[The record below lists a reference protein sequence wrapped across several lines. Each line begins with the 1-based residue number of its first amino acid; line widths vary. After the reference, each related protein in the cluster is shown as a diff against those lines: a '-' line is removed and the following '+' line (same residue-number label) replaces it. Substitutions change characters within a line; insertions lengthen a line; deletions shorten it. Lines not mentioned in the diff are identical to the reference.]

1 MEVELE
7 IKGKKLVLQTGIFA
21 KQTNGSVL
29 AKYGDTYVLC
39 TVVAEKTPKEGLD
52 FVPLTID
59 YQEKAYSAGKIPGG
73 FFKREGKPTDREILV
88 SRLIDR
94 PVRPLFPDGFN
105 YETQGIASVLSYGDE
120 NIADILSIIGISSA
134 LTISDIPF
142 NGPVAAVRV
151 GMVEEEF
158 ILNPDND
165 EAEKSILNLVVAG
178 TEEAVTMVEGGAA
191 ECSEETL
198 VEALKFAHTHIKK
211 IIALQKKLQ
220 QLSGKPKRE
229 IISLNGDEE
238 IQKAILNII
247 GGKIENA
254 LFLPKKVER
263 QQALDELLNECL
275 QNLNTEEF
283 RQKLYGNFDKDISLE
298 ITNAFDKV
306 IKKFMRESIVKKG
319 IRADGRKS
327 DEIRP
332 ITCMIGILPRVH
344 GSALFTRGE
353 TQALVATTLGTSEDE
368 QKVDSLEGEIFKT
381 FMLHYNFL
389 PFSVGEVKPLRAPG
403 RREIGHGYL
412 AERALSYVIP
422 SKDEFPYTIRV
433 VSDILESN
441 GSSSMATV
449 CGATLSLMDA
459 GVPIKAPVA
468 GVAMGLIKEGDK
480 TVVLTDILG
489 MEDHY
494 GDMDFKVAG
503 TEKGITAFQMDVK
516 ISGIS
521 YEIFKKALKQAK
533 QARLFIL
540 KKMAETISEPK
551 KELSLYAPR
560 IYKIQVKPEKIRD
573 IIGTGGKV
581 IKGIIEET
589 GVKIDIEDK
598 EGIVK
603 IASSNES
610 AAQKAIEIIK
620 GITQEAELGRIYM
633 GKVTRIV
640 DFGAFVEIMP
650 GVEGLLHISQIADK
664 RIQKVSEVLKTGEQ
678 IPVKVIEIDELGRV
692 RLSRK
697 EALREIENR
706 TATKT

>member
-7 IKGKKLVLQTGIFA
+7 IKGKKLILQTGILA

-39 TVVAEKTPKEGLD
+39 TVVSEKTPREGLD

-73 FFKREGKPTDREILV
+73 FFKREGKPTDREVLV

-94 PVRPLFPDGFN
+94 PIRPLFPEGFN

-120 NIADILSIIGISSA
+120 NIADILSIIGMSA
-134 LTISDIPF
+134 SLTISDIPF
-142 NGPVAAVRV
+142 NGPVGAVRV
-151 GMVEEEF
+151 GRINDEF
-158 ILNPDND
+158 IVNPDN
-165 EAEKSILNLVVAG
+165 EEIEKSTLNLVVAG

-198 VEALKFAHTHIKK
+198 VEALRFAHTYIKE
-211 IIALQKKLQ
+211 IVALQKKLAS
-220 QLSGKPKRE
+220 LAGKPKRE
-229 IISLNGDEE
+229 FNLTESEE
-238 IQKAILNII
+238 LKEAILNII
-247 GGKIENA
+247 SGKIENA
-254 LFLPKKVER
+254 LFLKGKLER
-263 QQALDELLNECL
+263 QQALEALLNECI
-275 QNLNTEEF
+275 QILNTEEF
-283 RQKLYGNFDKDISLE
+283 RQKLYGNPDKDISSE
-298 ITNAFDKV
+298 ITTAFDK
-306 IKKFMRESIVKKG
+306 IVKKIMRETVVTKG
-319 IRADGRKS
+319 LRVDGRRP

-332 ITCMIGILPRVH
+332 ITCMVGILPRVH

-368 QKVDSLEGEIFKT
+368 QKIDSLEGEIYKA

-412 AERALSYVIP
+412 AERALQFVIP

-449 CGATLSLMDA
+449 CGASLSLMDA
-459 GVPIKAPVA
+459 GVPIKAHVA
-468 GVAMGLIKEGDK
+468 GVAMGLIKEGEK
-480 TVVLTDILG
+480 TVVLTDIIG

-503 TEKGITAFQMDVK
+503 TRKGITAFQMDVK
-516 ISGIS
+516 IPGID
-521 YEIFKKALKQAK
+521 YEVVRAALEQAK
-533 QARLFIL
+533 NARLMIL
-540 KKMAETISEPK
+540 DKMYETIKTP
-551 KELSLYAPR
+551 KELSAYAPR

-573 IIGTGGKV
+573 IIGIGGKV

-603 IASSNES
+603 IASSNEA

-620 GITQEAELGRIYM
+620 GITQEPELGKIYM
-633 GKVTRIV
+633 GKITRIV

-664 RIQKVSEVLKTGEQ
+664 RIQKVSEVLKIGDQ
-678 IPVKVIEIDELGRV
+678 IPVKVIEIDELGRP

-697 EALREIENR
+697 EALKEIQG
-706 TATKT
+706 KTRQSLT

>member
-1 MEVELE
+1 MEVE
-7 IKGKKLVLQTGIFA
+7 IDINGKKLILQTGTIA
-21 KQTNGSVL
+21 RQTNGSVL
-29 AKYGDTYVLC
+29 VKYGNTYVLC
-39 TVVAEKTPKEGLD
+39 TVVAEKTPKEIFD

-59 YQEKAYSAGKIPGG
+59 YQEKAYAAGKIPGG

-94 PVRPLFPDGFN
+94 PIRPLFPDGYN

-120 NIADILSIIGISSA
+120 NIADILSIIGMSAA

-142 NGPVAAVRV
+142 LGPVGAVRV
-151 GMVEEEF
+151 GMIGDEF
-158 ILNPDND
+158 ILNPDNL
-165 EAEKSILNLVVAG
+165 EIEKSTLNLVVAG
-178 TEEAVTMVEGGAA
+178 TEEAVTMVEGGSA
-191 ECSEETL
+191 ECSEEIL
-198 VEALKFAHTHIKK
+198 IEALKFAHIHIKK
-211 IIALQKKLQ
+211 TISIQKELQQKAGKLKRNVVKHDDFKELEESIENYLSDKIIPALFVKEKLQ
-220 QLSGKPKRE
+220 RQNS
-229 IISLNGDEE
+229 
-238 IQKAILNII
+238 
-247 GGKIENA
+247 IE
-254 LFLPKKVER
+254 
-263 QQALDELLNECL
+263 ELLFDCINTF
-275 QNLNTEEF
+275 NTEEI
-283 RQKLYGNFDKDISLE
+283 REKVCDDKSKDISAI
-298 ITNAFDKV
+298 ITGIFDNL
-306 IKKFMRESIVKKG
+306 IKKYVRKSIIEKG
-319 IRADGRKS
+319 TRVDGRKVE
-327 DEIRP
+327 EIRP
-332 ITCMIGILPRVH
+332 ISCSIGLLPRVH

-368 QKVDSLEGEIFKT
+368 QKVDSLEGEVFKS

-412 AERALSYVIP
+412 AERAISYVIP
-422 SKDEFPYTIRV
+422 SKEEFPYTIRI
-433 VSDILESN
+433 VSDIIESN

-449 CGATLSLMDA
+449 CGASLSLMDA
-459 GVPIKAPVA
+459 GVPIKAHVA

-480 TVVLTDILG
+480 TVILTDILG

-516 ISGIS
+516 ISGID
-521 YEIFKKALKQAK
+521 YDTFTKALQQAK
-533 QARLFIL
+533 EARILIL
-540 KKMAETISEPK
+540 KKMEETISAPK
-551 KELSLYAPR
+551 KELSPYAPR
-560 IYKIQVKPEKIRD
+560 IYKIHVKPEKIRD

-610 AAQKAIEIIK
+610 SALKAIEIIK

-640 DFGAFVEIMP
+640 DFGAFVEILP

-664 RIQKVSEVLKTGEQ
+664 RLQKVTDVIKIGEK

-697 EALREIENR
+697 EAIREIENH
-706 TATKT
+706 KSSLV

>member
-1 MEVELE
+1 MEVELD
-7 IKGKKLVLQTGIFA
+7 IKGKKLILQTGVFA

-29 AKYGDTYVLC
+29 VKYGDTYVLC
-39 TVVAEKTPKEGLD
+39 TIVAEKTPNEGVD

-94 PVRPLFPDGFN
+94 PIRPLFPEGFN

-120 NIADILSIIGISSA
+120 NIADILSIIGISAA

-142 NGPVAAVRV
+142 NGPVGAVRV
-151 GMVEEEF
+151 GLIGEKFV
-158 ILNPDND
+158 LNPDN
-165 EAEKSILNLVVAG
+165 EESEKSSLNLVVAG
-178 TEEAVTMVEGGAA
+178 TEEAVTMVEGSAQ
-191 ECSEETL
+191 ECSEEIL
-198 VEALKFAHTHIKK
+198 IEALKFAHTHIKET
-211 IIALQKKLQ
+211 IAIQKKLA
-220 QLSGKPKRE
+220 LLAGKSKRE
-229 IISLNGDEE
+229 IKAQEDENLKE
-238 IQKAILNII
+238 AILNII
-247 GGKIENA
+247 SGKIENA
-254 LFLPKKVER
+254 LFLQKKLER
-263 QQALDELLNECL
+263 QQALEELLNECI
-275 QNLNTEEF
+275 QNLSTEEIDF
-283 RQKLYGNFDKDISLE
+283 LKISS
-298 ITNAFDKV
+298 AFDKV
-306 IKKFMRESIVKKG
+306 VKKIMRQRIVKKG
-319 IRADGRKS
+319 LRVDGRKP

-332 ITCMIGILPRVH
+332 ITCMVGILPRVH

-412 AERALSYVIP
+412 AERALQYVIP

-449 CGATLSLMDA
+449 CGASLSLMDA
-459 GVPIKAPVA
+459 GVPIKAHVA
-468 GVAMGLIKEGDK
+468 GVAMGLIKEDDE
-480 TVVLTDILG
+480 VVILTDILG

-516 ISGIS
+516 IPGID
-521 YEIFKKALKQAK
+521 YEIFKKALGQAK
-533 QARLFIL
+533 HARLFIL
-540 KKMAETISEPK
+540 EKMYETISQP
-551 KELSLYAPR
+551 KELSPYAPR

-573 IIGTGGKV
+573 IIGTGGRV
-581 IKGIIEET
+581 IKSIIEET

-598 EGIVK
+598 EGIIK
-603 IASSNES
+603 IASSQEAS
-610 AAQKAIEIIK
+610 ALRAIEIIK

-633 GKVTRIV
+633 GKVTRIA

-664 RIQKVSEVLKTGEQ
+664 RIHKVSEVLKVGDE

-697 EALREIENR
+697 EALREIEAR
-706 TATKT
+706 TIAKN

>member
-7 IKGKKLVLQTGIFA
+7 IKGKKLVLQTGTLA

-29 AKYGDTYVLC
+29 VKYGDTYVLC

-94 PVRPLFPDGFN
+94 PIRPLFPEGFN

-120 NIADILSIIGISSA
+120 NIADILSIIGISAA

-142 NGPVAAVRV
+142 NGPVGAVRV
-151 GMVEEEF
+151 GRINEEF
-158 ILNPDND
+158 VLNPDN
-165 EAEKSILNLVVAG
+165 EESEKSSLNLVVAG

-191 ECSEETL
+191 ECSEEIL
-198 VEALKFAHTHIKK
+198 VEALKFAHTHIKE
-211 IIALQKKLQ
+211 IIALQKKLG
-220 QLSGKPKRE
+220 SIAGKPKRE
-229 IISLNGDEE
+229 FKVENGNLKDAIFNIIS
-238 IQKAILNII
+238 
-247 GGKIENA
+247 GKIENA
-254 LFLPKKVER
+254 LFLQKKLER
-263 QQALDELLNECL
+263 QQALEALLNECI
-275 QNLNTEEF
+275 QNLNTA
-283 RQKLYGNFDKDISLE
+283 DKDISLE
-298 ITNAFDKV
+298 IANAFDKV
-306 IKKFMRESIVKKG
+306 VKKIMRETIIRKG
-319 IRADGRKS
+319 VRVDGRKP

-368 QKVDSLEGEIFKT
+368 QKIDSLEGEIYKT

-412 AERALSYVIP
+412 AERALQFVIP

-449 CGATLSLMDA
+449 CGASLSLMDA
-459 GVPIKAPVA
+459 GVPIKAHVA
-468 GVAMGLIKEGDK
+468 GVAMGLIKEDDK
-480 TVVLTDILG
+480 VVILTDIIG

-516 ISGIS
+516 IPGID
-521 YEIFKKALKQAK
+521 YEIFKKALDQAR

-540 KKMAETISEPK
+540 KKMYETISQP
-551 KELSLYAPR
+551 KELSSYAPR

-573 IIGTGGKV
+573 IIGIGGRV

-598 EGIVK
+598 EGIVR
-603 IASSNES
+603 IASSNEAS
-610 AAQKAIEIIK
+610 ALRAIEIIK
-620 GITQEAELGRIYM
+620 GITQEVELGRIYM
-633 GKVTRIV
+633 GKVSRIV

-650 GVEGLLHISQIADK
+650 GIEGLLHISQIADK
-664 RIQKVSEVLKTGEQ
+664 RIQKVSEVLKVGDQ
-678 IPVKVIEIDELGRV
+678 IPVKVIEIDDLGRP

-697 EALREIENR
+697 EALKEIEGKNIS
-706 TATKT
+706 TK

>member
-1 MEVELE
+1 VEVELE

-29 AKYGDTYVLC
+29 VKYGDTYVLC

-94 PVRPLFPDGFN
+94 PIRPLFPEGFN

-120 NIADILSIIGISSA
+120 NIADILSIIGISAS
-134 LTISDIPF
+134 LTISNIPF
-142 NGPVAAVRV
+142 NGPVGAVRV
-151 GMVEEEF
+151 GLIEDDF
-158 ILNPDND
+158 ILNPDNE
-165 EAEKSILNLVVAG
+165 EAEKSRLNLVVAG
-178 TEEAVTMVEGGAA
+178 TEEAVTMVEGGAQ
-191 ECSEETL
+191 ECSEEIL
-198 VEALKFAHTHIKK
+198 VEALKFAHTHIKE
-211 IIALQKKLQ
+211 IIALQKKLA
-220 QLSGKPKRE
+220 LVAGKLKRE
-229 IISLNGDEE
+229 IKFEE
-238 IQKAILNII
+238 NENLKEAILNII
-247 GGKIENA
+247 SGKIENA
-254 LFLPKKVER
+254 LFLQKKLER
-263 QQALDELLNECL
+263 QQALESLLNECIEK
-275 QNLNTEEF
+275 LNTGE
-283 RQKLYGNFDKDISLE
+283 QDISLQ
-298 ITNAFDKV
+298 ISNAFDKV
-306 IKKFMRESIVKKG
+306 VKKIMRETIVKKG
-319 IRADGRKS
+319 VRVDGRKP

-332 ITCMIGILPRVH
+332 ITCMVGILPRVH

-368 QKVDSLEGEIFKT
+368 QKVDSLEGEIYKT

-403 RREIGHGYL
+403 RREIGHGAL
-412 AERALSYVIP
+412 AERALQFVIP

-449 CGATLSLMDA
+449 CGASLSLMDA
-459 GVPIKAPVA
+459 GVPIKTHVA
-468 GVAMGLIKEGDK
+468 GVAMGLIKEDNK
-480 TVVLTDILG
+480 VVILTDILG

-516 ISGIS
+516 ISGID
-521 YEIFKKALKQAK
+521 YEIFKKALEQAK
-533 QARLFIL
+533 NARLFIL
-540 KKMAETISEPK
+540 KKMNETIQKP
-551 KELSLYAPR
+551 KELSYYAPR

-573 IIGTGGKV
+573 IIGTGGRV

-598 EGIVK
+598 EGIVR
-603 IASSNES
+603 IASSNEES
-610 AAQKAIEIIK
+610 ALRAIEIIK
-620 GITQEAELGRIYM
+620 GITQEAELGKIYM
-633 GKVTRIV
+633 GKVVRIA

-664 RIQKVSEVLKTGEQ
+664 RIQKVSEVLKVGDQ
-678 IPVKVIEIDELGRV
+678 IPVKVIEIDDLGRV

-697 EALREIENR
+697 EALREIEGK
-706 TATKT
+706 ASKA

>member
-7 IKGKKLVLQTGIFA
+7 IKGKKLVLQTGTLA

-29 AKYGDTYVLC
+29 VKYGDTYVLC
-39 TVVAEKTPKEGLD
+39 TVVAEKIPKEGLD

-94 PVRPLFPDGFN
+94 PIRPLFPEGFN

-120 NIADILSIIGISSA
+120 NIADILSIIGISAA

-142 NGPVAAVRV
+142 NGPVGAVRV
-151 GMVEEEF
+151 GRINEEF
-158 ILNPDND
+158 ILNPDN
-165 EAEKSILNLVVAG
+165 EESEKSSLNLVVAG

-191 ECSEETL
+191 ECSEEIL
-198 VEALKFAHTHIKK
+198 VEALKFAHTHIKG
-211 IIALQKKLQ
+211 IIALQKKLG
-220 QLSGKPKRE
+220 SIAGKPKRE
-229 IISLNGDEE
+229 FKVEHGNLKDAIFNIIS
-238 IQKAILNII
+238 
-247 GGKIENA
+247 GKIENA
-254 LFLPKKVER
+254 LFLQKKLER
-263 QQALDELLNECL
+263 QQALEALFNECI
-275 QNLNTEEF
+275 QNLNTA
-283 RQKLYGNFDKDISLE
+283 DKDISLE
-298 ITNAFDKV
+298 IANAFDKV
-306 IKKFMRESIVKKG
+306 VKKIMRETIIRKG
-319 IRADGRKS
+319 VRVDGRKP

-368 QKVDSLEGEIFKT
+368 QKIDSLEGEIYKT

-412 AERALSYVIP
+412 AERALQFVIP

-449 CGATLSLMDA
+449 CGASLSLMDA
-459 GVPIKAPVA
+459 GVPIKAHVA
-468 GVAMGLIKEGDK
+468 GVAMGLIKEDDK
-480 TVVLTDILG
+480 VVILTDIIG

-516 ISGIS
+516 IPGID
-521 YEIFKKALKQAK
+521 YEIFKKSFRSSTAG
-533 QARLFIL
+533 
-540 KKMAETISEPK
+540 
-551 KELSLYAPR
+551 
-560 IYKIQVKPEKIRD
+560 KIIH
-573 IIGTGGKV
+573 T
-581 IKGIIEET
+581 
-589 GVKIDIEDK
+589 
-598 EGIVK
+598 
-603 IASSNES
+603 
-610 AAQKAIEIIK
+610 
-620 GITQEAELGRIYM
+620 
-633 GKVTRIV
+633 
-640 DFGAFVEIMP
+640 
-650 GVEGLLHISQIADK
+650 
-664 RIQKVSEVLKTGEQ
+664 
-678 IPVKVIEIDELGRV
+678 
-692 RLSRK
+692 
-697 EALREIENR
+697 
-706 TATKT
+706 

>member
-1 MEVELE
+1 VEVEIE
-7 IKGKKLVLQTGIFA
+7 IKGKKVVLQTGFIA
-21 KQTNGSVL
+21 RQTDASVL

-39 TVVAEKTPKEGLD
+39 TVVAEKSPKESVD

-73 FFKREGKPTDREILV
+73 FFKREGKPTDREVLV

-94 PVRPLFPDGFN
+94 PIRPLFPEGYN

-120 NIADILSIIGISSA
+120 NIADILSIIGMSAA

-142 NGPVAAVRV
+142 LGPVGAVRV
-151 GMVEEEF
+151 GKIGDEF
-158 ILNPDND
+158 ILNPDNT
-165 EAEKSILNLVVAG
+165 EIEKSSLNLVVAG
-178 TEEAVTMVEGGAA
+178 TEEAVTMVEGGAT

-198 VEALKFAHTHIKK
+198 VEALKFAHIHIKET
-211 IIALQKKLQ
+211 IYLQKELQ
-220 QLSGKPKRE
+220 QKIGKPKRT
-229 IISLNGDEE
+229 
-238 IQKAILNII
+238 IQQTDNLQELKDLIKTYINE
-247 GGKIENA
+247 KIEKA
-254 LFLPKKVER
+254 LFIKEKLIR
-263 QQALDELLNECL
+263 QSSIEELLTDCL
-275 QNLNTEEF
+275 NTFNTEEF
-283 RQKLYGNFDKDISLE
+283 RLKLFGNKDKDISTD
-298 ITNAFDKV
+298 IAKIFDK
-306 IKKFMRESIVKKG
+306 IVKEFLRQAIIQKG
-319 IRADGRKS
+319 IRVDGRKP
-327 DEIRP
+327 DEIRA
-332 ITCMIGILPRVH
+332 ISCVTGILPRVH

-368 QKVDSLEGEIFKT
+368 QKVDSLEGEVSKS

-422 SKDEFPYTIRV
+422 SKEEFPYTIRV

-480 TVVLTDILG
+480 TVILTDILG

-503 TEKGITAFQMDVK
+503 TENGITAFQMDVK
-516 ISGIS
+516 ISGID
-521 YEIFKKALKQAK
+521 YETFNRALQQAK
-533 QARLFIL
+533 EARLFIL
-540 KKMAETISEPK
+540 KKMSETISSPK
-551 KELSLYAPR
+551 KELSPFAPR
-560 IYKIQVKPEKIRD
+560 IYTIQVKPEKIRD

-603 IASSNES
+603 IASSNEAS
-610 AAQKAIEIIK
+610 ALKAIEIIK
-620 GITQEAELGRIYM
+620 GITQEAELGKIYM

-640 DFGAFVEIMP
+640 DFGAFVEILP
-650 GVEGLLHISQIADK
+650 GVEGLLHISQLADK
-664 RIQKVSEVLKTGEQ
+664 RVQKVSDIIKIGEK
-678 IPVKVIEIDELGRV
+678 IPVKVIEIDELGRT

-697 EALREIENR
+697 EALKEIEG
-706 TATKT
+706 KSS